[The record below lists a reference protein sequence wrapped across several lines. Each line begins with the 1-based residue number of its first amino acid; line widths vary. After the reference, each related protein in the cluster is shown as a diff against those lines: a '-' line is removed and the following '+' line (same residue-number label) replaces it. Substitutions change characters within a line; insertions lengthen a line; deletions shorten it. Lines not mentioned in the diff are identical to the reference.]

1 MMIITGMVAAVMAVH
16 GCARPPGLWVGPA
29 WGRVVA
35 PVAMAAMVAAGPVPA
50 VVVRRGEIDPV
61 AVGRGVDPAY
71 APVALA
77 VVVPAVLVVANAPAQ
92 VHPIQ
97 AHLAAVGDPA
107 VVRVV
112 VVPRGR
118 HVAECPACV
127 SGRV

>member
-16 GCARPPGLWVGPA
+16 GCDLLPGLWVGPA

-35 PVAMAAMVAAGPVPA
+35 PVAMVAAGPVPA

-77 VVVPAVLVVANAPAQ
+77 VVAPAVLVAANAPAQ

-97 AHLAAVGDPA
+97 ARLAVVGDPA

-127 SGRV
+127 SGCV